1 MSSVRTIARKAG
13 VSITTVSR
21 VLNNHPQVSDEVRQ
35 RVLNETSRSG
45 YVPSV
50 GRKSTTNIA
59 LLYTGEN
66 SLCSP
71 FDGAILFGMSQ
82 GMEEQGYDLMVL
94 DARRSR
100 NAGESFSQ
108 MLMRKGVRGCV
119 VRTTSQTR
127 GIVEQL
133 ADEGVPF
140 VVAADRFQEDER
152 VNYVYS
158 DSSSASRDA
167 VEHLIGLGHTRI
179 AIGTNM
185 IDDSDHDDRMN
196 GYRAA
201 LDAHGIPFSERMVL
215 RTPANREG
223 GMQLLRRV
231 TTHPDRPTA
240 LFMADPMAA
249 VGLLFEARRM
259 KVSIPDE
266 ISVVGF
272 DDADVRYMVSPE
284 LTAVCQ
290 DAIALGREAFTALHG
305 MLEGDR
311 SVVTRKALQTWLEIH
326 ASTAAPAK
334 A

>member
-21 VLNNHPQVSDEVRQ
+21 VLNNHPQVSEEVRQ
-35 RVLNETSRSG
+35 RVLSETSRSG

-82 GMEEQGYDLMVL
+82 GMEEHGYDLMVL

-100 NAGESFSQ
+100 NQGETFSQ

-127 GIVEQL
+127 GVVEQL

-140 VVAADRFQEDER
+140 VVVADRFEEDPR
-152 VNYVYS
+152 INYVYS
-158 DSSSASRDA
+158 DSKQASRDA
-167 VEHLIGLGHTRI
+167 VEHLIGLGHRRI
-179 AIGTNM
+179 AVGTNL
-185 IDDSDHDDRMN
+185 IDDSDHEDRVN
-196 GYRAA
+196 GARAA
-201 LDAHGIPFSERMVL
+201 MEAHGLEFDPRLLL
-215 RTPANREG
+215 RVHANREG

-231 TTHPDRPTA
+231 MTMPDRPTA

-259 KVSIPDE
+259 KVRIPE
-266 ISVVGF
+266 QLSVVGF

-290 DAIALGREAFTALHG
+290 DAIALGREAFAALHG
-305 MLEGDR
+305 MLEGGR

-326 ASTAAPAK
+326 ASTAAPDQA
-334 A
+334 